1 MPKRD
6 ICLEAFY
13 SSELLQK
20 DKNFIYLYFLIVKQK
35 KVLKVFFS
43 QNKMKAASD
52 NHQIYY
58 FLKSILNENQ
68 YLAVLN
74 SECNHV

>member
-58 FLKSILNENQ
+58 FFKKYS
-68 YLAVLN
+68 
-74 SECNHV
+74 